1 MKIENVSRR
10 RFLKATAV
18 LGGGVVIGFSLTGCS
33 TPGPLPI
40 ELSEGGFVPNA
51 FLQILPDNTVK
62 FYTARDEMGQ
72 GVTTGLSTLIGE
84 ELDYDPL
91 SMEILLAGVHEDY
104 NNPGMG
110 VQATGGSNAINAHYE
125 PLRQVGANTRAL
137 LLSAAALDLG
147 VARDAMSTEDGH
159 IIVADKRYPYGQF
172 VQTAAGLVAP
182 TEAPLKPQ
190 SAFRY
195 IGRESTRVDA
205 LAKSNGSAVFG
216 IDVDLPD
223 MHYAVV
229 KRSPVAGAKLVSF
242 DASKT
247 LVMPGVTDVIEIGSG
262 VAVVAEQYWQAKTA
276 AEALTVEWE
285 TVALSK
291 LNSAA
296 IRADYQAAL
305 AADDAVSATDDGDVE
320 GALTAAN
327 QVLEAVYWTPYL
339 SHAPM
344 EPMNAVVRVQNG
356 EADVWSGTQG
366 PSGAQGL
373 VARFAGLAPERVRV
387 HQTYLG
393 GSFGRRGT
401 LTHIIEA
408 TQVAV
413 ATDKTIKLLWSRED
427 DLKNGLLRTA
437 ILSWRIS
444 AILMASLFKPPRAW
458 SHPPRRLLSRRV
470 PFATSVG
477 NPPGSMRSRNQMAA
491 RCLESTLIYRI
502 CTTLL

>member
-1 MKIENVSRR
+1 
-10 RFLKATAV
+10 
-18 LGGGVVIGFSLTGCS
+18 
-33 TPGPLPI
+33 
-40 ELSEGGFVPNA
+40 
-51 FLQILPDNTVK
+51 
-62 FYTARDEMGQ
+62 
-72 GVTTGLSTLIGE
+72 
-84 ELDYDPL
+84 
-91 SMEILLAGVHEDY
+91 
-104 NNPGMG
+104 
-110 VQATGGSNAINAHYE
+110 
-125 PLRQVGANTRAL
+125 
-137 LLSAAALDLG
+137 
-147 VARDAMSTEDGH
+147 MSTEDGH

-320 GALTAAN
+320 GAVDGCQPSARRPFTGRPI
-327 QVLEAVYWTPYL
+327 YHTRP
-339 SHAPM
+339 
-344 EPMNAVVRVQNG
+344 
-356 EADVWSGTQG
+356 WSQ
-366 PSGAQGL
+366 
-373 VARFAGLAPERVRV
+373 
-387 HQTYLG
+387 
-393 GSFGRRGT
+393 
-401 LTHIIEA
+401 
-408 TQVAV
+408 
-413 ATDKTIKLLWSRED
+413 
-427 DLKNGLLRTA
+427 
-437 ILSWRIS
+437 
-444 AILMASLFKPPRAW
+444 
-458 SHPPRRLLSRRV
+458 
-470 PFATSVG
+470 
-477 NPPGSMRSRNQMAA
+477 
-491 RCLESTLIYRI
+491 
-502 CTTLL
+502 

>member
-40 ELSEGGFVPNA
+40 AAAEGGFVPNA
-51 FLQILPDNTVK
+51 FLQILPDNTIK

-91 SMEILLAGVHEDY
+91 KMEILLAGVHEDY

-147 VARDAMSTEDGH
+147 VTRDAMSTEEGH
-159 IIVADKRYPYGQF
+159 ILVAGARYPYGQF

-223 MHYAVV
+223 MHHAVV

-242 DASKT
+242 
-247 LVMPGVTDVIEIGSG
+247 
-262 VAVVAEQYWQAKTA
+262 
-276 AEALTVEWE
+276 
-285 TVALSK
+285 
-291 LNSAA
+291 
-296 IRADYQAAL
+296 
-305 AADDAVSATDDGDVE
+305 
-320 GALTAAN
+320 
-327 QVLEAVYWTPYL
+327 
-339 SHAPM
+339 
-344 EPMNAVVRVQNG
+344 
-356 EADVWSGTQG
+356 
-366 PSGAQGL
+366 
-373 VARFAGLAPERVRV
+373 
-387 HQTYLG
+387 
-393 GSFGRRGT
+393 
-401 LTHIIEA
+401 
-408 TQVAV
+408 
-413 ATDKTIKLLWSRED
+413 
-427 DLKNGLLRTA
+427 
-437 ILSWRIS
+437 
-444 AILMASLFKPPRAW
+444 
-458 SHPPRRLLSRRV
+458 
-470 PFATSVG
+470 
-477 NPPGSMRSRNQMAA
+477 
-491 RCLESTLIYRI
+491 
-502 CTTLL
+502 

>member
-1 MKIENVSRR
+1 
-10 RFLKATAV
+10 
-18 LGGGVVIGFSLTGCS
+18 
-33 TPGPLPI
+33 
-40 ELSEGGFVPNA
+40 
-51 FLQILPDNTVK
+51 
-62 FYTARDEMGQ
+62 
-72 GVTTGLSTLIGE
+72 
-84 ELDYDPL
+84 
-91 SMEILLAGVHEDY
+91 
-104 NNPGMG
+104 
-110 VQATGGSNAINAHYE
+110 
-125 PLRQVGANTRAL
+125 
-137 LLSAAALDLG
+137 
-147 VARDAMSTEDGH
+147 
-159 IIVADKRYPYGQF
+159 
-172 VQTAAGLVAP
+172 
-182 TEAPLKPQ
+182 
-190 SAFRY
+190 
-195 IGRESTRVDA
+195 
-205 LAKSNGSAVFG
+205 
-216 IDVDLPD
+216 
-223 MHYAVV
+223 
-229 KRSPVAGAKLVSF
+229 
-242 DASKT
+242 
-247 LVMPGVTDVIEIGSG
+247 
-262 VAVVAEQYWQAKTA
+262 KTA

-291 LNSAA
+291 LNSAE

-427 DLKNGLLRTA
+427 DLKNGLYRP
-437 ILSWRIS
+437 
-444 AILMASLFKPPRAW
+444 ASLMRVRAG
-458 SHPPRRLLSRRV
+458 LSESGKITAWDAKRV
-470 PFATSVG
+470 GGNISPETIKNLMPALFPGLGDGLIGWTVG
-477 NPPGSMRSRNQMAA
+477 LAEGAFNGWV
-491 RCLESTLIYRI
+491 
-502 CTTLL
+502 